1 MAKPD
6 WGELQQR
13 FLSEHAATGVSPKE
27 WCEAQGLNYA
37 TARRYIKKTSAQTAQ
52 KPAQKKVRI
61 AQKEQSANE
70 LMDDDGLTAQQRLF
84 VAEYLKD
91 GNATQAAIRAGYSK
105 KSAEQIGYQLLQKT
119 SVAQAIA
126 QQQKASIARTLGGA
140 DEVLAQ
146 MWQLATFDANQL
158 SQYRRG
164 ACRYCWGFGHQYQ
177 WRDMVEFEEK
187 RLEALERKSREP
199 ADVGGYSYDHNREP
213 NPACP
218 RCNGD
223 GNDIKQAND
232 ELEQQAKDIAKN
244 AQDVGKVQTSVN
256 ELSSTVGNVSSSL
269 SQLEQTVATADTALG
284 QRIDNIS
291 VSMDGMTG
299 GVKNSAIAIIQAN
312 LAQVATRKTLS
323 ASVAGNSANLDRI
336 DEVIVNDR
344 EATARSLLSLQ
355 TDVNGNKASINSL
368 NQTFSDYQQAMA
380 TQVNSITAT
389 VNGHTSAITT
399 NAQAIANVNGDLKA
413 MYNIKVGVASNG
425 QYYAA
430 GMGIG
435 VENTPSGMQ
444 SQVIFLAD
452 RFAVTHQAGATVT
465 LPFVIQNGQVFIR
478 DALIG
483 DGTISNAKIGNY
495 IQSNNYV
502 AGSVGWRLD
511 KGGTFENYGS
521 TTGEG
526 SMKQTNQTISVR
538 DSRNVLRVQIGR
550 ITGTW

>member
-1 MAKPD
+1 MN
-6 WGELQQR
+6 GEQVT
-13 FLSEHAATGVSPKE
+13 ATGVSPKE

-37 TARRYIKKTSAQTAQ
+37 TARRYIKKTSAQ

-199 ADVGGYSYDHNREP
+199 ADVGGYGYDHNREP

-223 GNDIKQAND
+223 GIGQPYFADTRKLSPVSRLAYSGV
-232 ELEQQAKDIAKN
+232 K
-244 AQDVGKVQTSVN
+244 VGKNGVEITAISRERMFEAVMKRLGLADSEFAQRLQQI
-256 ELSSTVGNVSSSL
+256 EIDRR
-269 SQLEQTVATADTALG
+269 QLEVEKL
-284 QRIDNIS
+284 R
-291 VSMDGMTG
+291 
-299 GVKNSAIAIIQAN
+299 KE
-312 LAQVATRKTLS
+312 LA
-323 ASVAGNSANLDRI
+323 
-336 DEVIVNDR
+336 
-344 EATARSLLSLQ
+344 
-355 TDVNGNKASINSL
+355 
-368 NQTFSDYQQAMA
+368 
-380 TQVNSITAT
+380 
-389 VNGHTSAITT
+389 
-399 NAQAIANVNGDLKA
+399 
-413 MYNIKVGVASNG
+413 
-425 QYYAA
+425 
-430 GMGIG
+430 
-435 VENTPSGMQ
+435 
-444 SQVIFLAD
+444 
-452 RFAVTHQAGATVT
+452 
-465 LPFVIQNGQVFIR
+465 
-478 DALIG
+478 G
-483 DGTISNAKIGNY
+483 DGDGDEPTP
-495 IQSNNYV
+495 
-502 AGSVGWRLD
+502 
-511 KGGTFENYGS
+511 
-521 TTGEG
+521 
-526 SMKQTNQTISVR
+526 
-538 DSRNVLRVQIGR
+538 VQININVVDARAEDGDQPD
-550 ITGTW
+550 T

>member
-37 TARRYIKKTSAQTAQ
+37 TARRYIKKTSAQ

-70 LMDDDGLTAQQRLF
+70 LVDDDGLTAQQRRF

-119 SVAQAIA
+119 SVAQAIT

-187 RLEALERKSREP
+187 RLETLERKSREP
-199 ADVGGYSYDHNREP
+199 ADVGGYGYDHNREP

-223 GNDIKQAND
+223 GIGQPYFADTRKLSPVSRLAYSGV
-232 ELEQQAKDIAKN
+232 K
-244 AQDVGKVQTSVN
+244 VGKN
-256 ELSSTVGNVSSSL
+256 
-269 SQLEQTVATADTALG
+269 
-284 QRIDNIS
+284 
-291 VSMDGMTG
+291 
-299 GVKNSAIAIIQAN
+299 GV
-312 LAQVATRKTLS
+312 
-323 ASVAGNSANLDRI
+323 
-336 DEVIVNDR
+336 E
-344 EATARSLLSLQ
+344 
-355 TDVNGNKASINSL
+355 
-368 NQTFSDYQQAMA
+368 
-380 TQVNSITAT
+380 ITAISRERMFEA
-389 VNGHTSAITT
+389 VMKRLG
-399 NAQAIANVNGDLKA
+399 
-413 MYNIKVGVASNG
+413 
-425 QYYAA
+425 
-430 GMGIG
+430 
-435 VENTPSGMQ
+435 
-444 SQVIFLAD
+444 LAD
-452 RFAVTHQAGATVT
+452 SEFAQRLQQIEIDRRLLEVEKLRKELA
-465 LPFVIQNGQVFIR
+465 
-478 DALIG
+478 G
-483 DGTISNAKIGNY
+483 DGDDDEPTP
-495 IQSNNYV
+495 
-502 AGSVGWRLD
+502 
-511 KGGTFENYGS
+511 
-521 TTGEG
+521 
-526 SMKQTNQTISVR
+526 
-538 DSRNVLRVQIGR
+538 VQININVVDARAEDGDQPD
-550 ITGTW
+550 T